1 MLITRP
7 SEGCVSTMRY
17 YATLG
22 PACADPLIIDQMIK
36 AGINGFRVNLS
47 HGHLEDFVPW
57 MDMVRR
63 VAAGRDCELL
73 IDLQGPDLRVGELEA
88 PLSLPEGSVLTLGL
102 GGVYCSE
109 LLLDALTP
117 GQKLVFDDGQVV
129 AQVASVSPGCAFC
142 VVQQGGVLQSGKGI
156 TAPGLKLDLPT
167 LTLEDHNSLA
177 LAKHLGVTG
186 VILPFVRSR
195 DDLDNLRDAMY
206 SCGAGDL
213 RVFAKV
219 ESLEGVE
226 HLAQFVDLA
235 DEIIIARGDLASE
248 IPLWLIPRFQK
259 QMGEVCLSN
268 GVPYM
273 VVTQLLESMTDHPLP
288 TRAEMSDI
296 YNAVM
301 DGASSLML
309 TGETAVGLYPAQAA
323 EYLVKAAQPA
333 LEDRPKPTI

>member
-1 MLITRP
+1 
-7 SEGCVSTMRY
+7 MRY

-22 PACADPLIIDQMIK
+22 PSCTDPVIIDQMLK
-36 AGINGFRVNLS
+36 AGLSGFRVNLS
-47 HGHLEDFVPW
+47 HGPLEEFAPW
-57 MDMVRR
+57 LDTLRR
-63 VAAGRDCELL
+63 VAATRECEIL
-73 IDLQGPDLRVGELEA
+73 IDLQGPDLRIGELEA
-88 PLSLPEGSVLTLGL
+88 PLSLPEGSVLTLGM
-102 GGVYCSE
+102 GGVYCPSV
-109 LLLDALTP
+109 LLDALTP
-117 GQKLVFDDGQVV
+117 GQKLIFDDGQIV
-129 AQVASVSPGCAFC
+129 AQVASVSPGSAFC
-142 VVQQGGVLQSGKGI
+142 VIKQGGVLQSGKGI
-156 TAPGLKLDLPT
+156 AAPGLRLDLPT
-167 LTLEDHNSLA
+167 LTEEDHSSLA

-195 DDLDNLRDAMY
+195 EDLDYLRDAMY
-206 SCGAGDL
+206 SCGIGNL

-226 HLAQFVDLA
+226 HLAEYVDLA

-273 VVTQLLESMTDHPLP
+273 VVTQMLESMTQRPLP

-296 YNAVM
+296 YNAVL

-309 TGETAVGLYPAQAA
+309 TGETATGQYPAQAV
-323 EYLVKAAQPA
+323 EYLIRAAQAA
-333 LEDRPKPTI
+333 LEDRPQPRL